1 MNHTSRFL
9 TSAAAA
15 CISTLAIA
23 AGGGGGG
30 SGGQDDSSFFN
41 SQSADPIIRTVRTAI
56 ASKNWVAA
64 QTALKTALASNQ
76 DNADYHNLYAY
87 VIRKGPSPDMN
98 LVFQHY
104 NEALRID
111 PKHRG
116 ALEYLGEAYLSVNNL
131 AKAKEQLAGLNRLC
145 LFGCEEY
152 TDLKQAVAQ
161 YEAGRK
167 ISTGSN

>member
-1 MNHTSRFL
+1 M
-9 TSAAAA
+9 
-15 CISTLAIA
+15 
-23 AGGGGGG
+23 
-30 SGGQDDSSFFN
+30 
-41 SQSADPIIRTVRTAI
+41 
-56 ASKNWVAA
+56 AA
-64 QTALKTALASNQ
+64 QATLKTALASNQ
-76 DNADYHNLYAY
+76 NNADYHNLYAY
-87 VIRKGPSPDMN
+87 VVRKGPSPDMN

-116 ALEYLGEAYLSVNNL
+116 AREYLGEAYLSVNNL
-131 AKAKEQLAGLNRLC
+131 AKAKEQLAALDGLC

-167 ISTGSN
+167 LSAGSN